1 MEGESSFSALAPPV
15 FDGDNYQM
23 WIVRM
28 ETYLE
33 TLDLLEAIEEDYEV
47 SPLPANPT
55 IAQIKV
61 HKEKKN
67 KKIKGKSLP
76 ICSCISDDL
85 HANNIPQNSKGNLGL
100 PQG

>member
-33 TLDLLEAIEEDYEV
+33 ALDLLEAIEEDYEV

-61 HKEKKN
+61 HKGKK
-67 KKIKGKSLP
+67 KKKKQENQRQKLAY
-76 ICSCISDDL
+76 L
-85 HANNIPQNSKGNLGL
+85 LYL
-100 PQG
+100 R